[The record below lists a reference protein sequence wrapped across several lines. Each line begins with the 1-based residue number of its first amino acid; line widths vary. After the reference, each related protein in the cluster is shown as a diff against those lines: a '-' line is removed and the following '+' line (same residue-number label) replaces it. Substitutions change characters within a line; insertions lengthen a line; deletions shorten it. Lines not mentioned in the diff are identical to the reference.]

1 MYFLMVVSLLGWP
14 GDLSSGKSYLVH
26 EFPRDLS
33 FSASHLANAALT
45 GIKGLY

>member
-1 MYFLMVVSLLGWP
+1 MYFLRVVSLVWP
-14 GDLSSGKSYLVH
+14 GDLSSGTSYLVH

-33 FSASHLANAALT
+33 FSASHLANAVLT